1 MAAWRFGRA
10 FFRFFTIAGI
20 GFIVAGFF
28 VDPAGRTDDGY
39 PLNVFFW
46 VFGGSWLLM
55 DAGSLAVSRVIA
67 ARRKNALE
75 NWLPAS
81 ARVLD
86 ASETGTYING
96 MPRLRFSLEVTGD
109 AQGTYLVDHRE
120 TIPMLRLTSFGIGTV
135 HQIRVNP
142 RNPRKIVFAR

>member
-1 MAAWRFGRA
+1 MAAWGVNRS
-10 FFRFFTIAGI
+10 FFRFFALVGI
-20 GFIVAGFF
+20 GMIITGFF
-28 VDPAGRTDDGY
+28 VDPESKTDDGY

-46 VFGGSWLLM
+46 VFGGSWLLI
-55 DAGSLAVSRVIA
+55 DVGSLAVSWIIA